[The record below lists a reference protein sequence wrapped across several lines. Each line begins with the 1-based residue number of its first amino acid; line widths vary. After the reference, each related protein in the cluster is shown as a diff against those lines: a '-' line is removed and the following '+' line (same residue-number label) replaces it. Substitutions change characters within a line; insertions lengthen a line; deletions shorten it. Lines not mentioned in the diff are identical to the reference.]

1 MEFVKL
7 LLLANSNWKAGADQN
22 KIKANAKTTDFKKR
36 EKNMKQNK

>member
-22 KIKANAKTTDFKKR
+22 KIKANAKTTDSRKEKKH
-36 EKNMKQNK
+36 EAE